1 MMYIFIAT
9 NKNYSSDVR
18 DSAQYKTNSDF
29 VSKHYLANVRVTR
42 SACPLFMIV
51 SQLHANHYD
60 KPRLDVK
67 SFGNL
72 NN

>member
-29 VSKHYLANVRVTR
+29 VSKTLFSECACDTQCMPNLYDSVAITR
-42 SACPLFMIV
+42 ESLRQTTIRYKK
-51 SQLHANHYD
+51 LW
-60 KPRLDVK
+60 KP
-67 SFGNL
+67 
-72 NN
+72 